1 MLKNL
6 YDNRIRPIAISII
19 KNQDKILVYERKD
32 EISKKKF
39 FRLIGGCIEFGEP
52 SKEALIREF
61 QEELSLDII
70 NIQLLGI
77 FESIFKFNNKQ
88 MHEIVYLYNSLF
100 KAKEIYSKKSIIG
113 YEGERKFDGIWV
125 PRVDFINKKEIIY
138 PEEILKYL

>member
-6 YDNRIRPIAISII
+6 YDNRIRPIAISFI

-32 EISKKKF
+32 EISKEKF

-52 SKEALIREF
+52 SKEALTREF
-61 QEELSLDII
+61 QEELSLDIV

-77 FESIFKFNNKQ
+77 FESIFTFNNKQ
-88 MHEIVYLYNSLF
+88 MHEIVYLYNSQF
-100 KAKEIYSKKSIIG
+100 KAKEIYSKKSIRG
-113 YEGERKFDGIWV
+113 YEGERKFDAIWV

-138 PEEILKYL
+138 PEKILKYL